1 MIHKKVKLLAGAR
14 VSSVWAVLAVAAVAA
29 AAVAARQ
36 LADTSQGQDL
46 PRCIDRDTGE
56 LTKQSGRVKKARA
69 REGAEAHLQH
79 PHAVL
84 FASACGA
91 TVLSPTWL
99 LTSAHCTL
107 FMKGSTVI
115 AGTGRQDDGS
125 GHRAEIKRLVVH
137 PRFTIGPYWLSPTSY
152 DIKQVAARYD
162 FMLVELEEPLP
173 LDEKNIRA
181 ASLAAPSARA
191 GRDVGYGGYGAK
203 FHGGVLQR
211 SMHAAELRTVKDAE
225 CARKLEQFDRADMLC
240 AKGRKPR
247 LDSACNGDSGSG
259 LVDDS
264 GRLLGVVSW
273 VEGDATSCFP
283 GAIVVF
289 ARVSAARDW
298 IREVTGL

>member
-1 MIHKKVKLLAGAR
+1 MIHKKVKFVGARRACGAVMLAGAR

-69 REGAEAHLQH
+69 KVGAKAHLQH

-99 LTSAHCTL
+99 ITSAHCTL

-152 DIKQVAARYD
+152 NIKQVAARYD

-173 LDEKNIRA
+173 LDKKNIRA
-181 ASLAAPSARA
+181 ASLAAPSARS
-191 GRDVGYGGYGAK
+191 GRNVGYGGYGAK
-203 FHGGVLQR
+203 FHG
-211 SMHAAELRTVKDAE
+211 
-225 CARKLEQFDRADMLC
+225 
-240 AKGRKPR
+240 
-247 LDSACNGDSGSG
+247 GDSGSG